1 MPATTSQGALPRGPV
16 VARPRLLDRLTE
28 RFQVRLTTVVGAA
41 GSGKT
46 TLLAQALDASGD
58 GVDVWY
64 PCSAPDRDPHR
75 LLSEVLDAVASTL
88 GERRP
93 LTSSDHLTTLGEMV
107 LGAIPRQ
114 VCIMLD
120 DVHLLGDSDAVAEL
134 LIALPSNGHLLIAG
148 RSLPTLNTAR
158 LDMLGDLVE
167 VGQHELMLTDDEL
180 LDFANRRGVDVTVL
194 DGADGWPA
202 FVELASTGAA
212 ARPREFLE
220 QESIAELDDDRRRAL
235 AAFAMVGGGDDALA
249 LATTEQHLAE
259 LLAGLPLVR
268 WSGTDAQM
276 HDLWVEALRD
286 VLSLAERR
294 AVVAAAADL
303 LLERRDFERVL
314 LLGADVEDWDVVAGA
329 LTAAIRDGVETG
341 IRASQ
346 VTRWVGMLPNE
357 VATSPAGLL
366 ASGVIERERDP
377 TSERTA
383 ELFSAAADGFAAT
396 GDDEHELA
404 ALLQLGYVARVSG
417 RADRLA
423 PIIERVERLST
434 RYPPARPYLAFG
446 AAWTALA
453 VGRPDLQLAAMESIV
468 EAGLPAVWAQSRDH
482 LIAHALFN
490 LGRPSE
496 ALDVAPGADDSLPIP
511 VPGALVTRSQCL
523 WFSGQPELAITERGH
538 GLDSRHGA
546 RDRFIAGGWVAM
558 MEAFAGRLDAAR
570 AALGVARNHAGQ
582 LPAEIVAAQVH
593 LVELLITLVDGDEER
608 AAEELAGILDV
619 VPLGGGV
626 SEQTLRN
633 TLAIPYVLVPAC
645 REYWESAELGPSIR
659 VSLEIARAFV
669 GARGGDLGRL
679 AMMEYSEP
687 GVIAA
692 TLPAPWAIE
701 FALYSVEAGRSE
713 GRRLVAWLCE
723 HWGDP
728 PREALMRFEPD
739 ERLGPV
745 ARDVLSHTP
754 LPPTERV
761 QIDVLG
767 PGSVTIAGYETSD
780 PNWRRERVRALI
792 AWLVVHR
799 SGTREQV
806 AGVLWP
812 DLSGH
817 KASKNLRTT
826 LNYVHQVLEPRRN
839 AGDAAWFVQVD
850 GAHIRL
856 NPRVEVD
863 AWRFTE
869 LLDSAEAEQR
879 AGRPTESLPL
889 LIEAV
894 GMYRGDLAADLD
906 HTWLDLERIH
916 LRSRF
921 VRASC
926 RAGDLLTATGRPS
939 EAMDV
944 LRPSLDADPWHER
957 SYVALAE
964 AYCALGDMT
973 SATQVLDLAVE
984 QLGDLTTSPNLISYA
999 RPHM

>member
-1 MPATTSQGALPRGPV
+1 
-16 VARPRLLDRLTE
+16 
-28 RFQVRLTTVVGAA
+28 
-41 GSGKT
+41 
-46 TLLAQALDASGD
+46 
-58 GVDVWY
+58 
-64 PCSAPDRDPHR
+64 
-75 LLSEVLDAVASTL
+75 
-88 GERRP
+88 
-93 LTSSDHLTTLGEMV
+93 
-107 LGAIPRQ
+107 
-114 VCIMLD
+114 
-120 DVHLLGDSDAVAEL
+120 
-134 LIALPSNGHLLIAG
+134 
-148 RSLPTLNTAR
+148 
-158 LDMLGDLVE
+158 
-167 VGQHELMLTDDEL
+167 
-180 LDFANRRGVDVTVL
+180 
-194 DGADGWPA
+194 
-202 FVELASTGAA
+202 
-212 ARPREFLE
+212 
-220 QESIAELDDDRRRAL
+220 
-235 AAFAMVGGGDDALA
+235 
-249 LATTEQHLAE
+249 
-259 LLAGLPLVR
+259 
-268 WSGTDAQM
+268 
-276 HDLWVEALRD
+276 
-286 VLSLAERR
+286 
-294 AVVAAAADL
+294 
-303 LLERRDFERVL
+303 
-314 LLGADVEDWDVVAGA
+314 
-329 LTAAIRDGVETG
+329 
-341 IRASQ
+341 
-346 VTRWVGMLPNE
+346 
-357 VATSPAGLL
+357 
-366 ASGVIERERDP
+366 
-377 TSERTA
+377 
-383 ELFSAAADGFAAT
+383 
-396 GDDEHELA
+396 
-404 ALLQLGYVARVSG
+404 
-417 RADRLA
+417 
-423 PIIERVERLST
+423 
-434 RYPPARPYLAFG
+434 
-446 AAWTALA
+446 
-453 VGRPDLQLAAMESIV
+453 
-468 EAGLPAVWAQSRDH
+468 
-482 LIAHALFN
+482 
-490 LGRPSE
+490 
-496 ALDVAPGADDSLPIP
+496 
-511 VPGALVTRSQCL
+511 
-523 WFSGQPELAITERGH
+523 
-538 GLDSRHGA
+538 
-546 RDRFIAGGWVAM
+546 
-558 MEAFAGRLDAAR
+558 
-570 AALGVARNHAGQ
+570 
-582 LPAEIVAAQVH
+582 
-593 LVELLITLVDGDEER
+593 
-608 AAEELAGILDV
+608 
-619 VPLGGGV
+619 
-626 SEQTLRN
+626 
-633 TLAIPYVLVPAC
+633 
-645 REYWESAELGPSIR
+645 
-659 VSLEIARAFV
+659 
-669 GARGGDLGRL
+669 
-679 AMMEYSEP
+679 
-687 GVIAA
+687 
-692 TLPAPWAIE
+692 
-701 FALYSVEAGRSE
+701 
-713 GRRLVAWLCE
+713 
-723 HWGDP
+723 
-728 PREALMRFEPD
+728 MRFEPD